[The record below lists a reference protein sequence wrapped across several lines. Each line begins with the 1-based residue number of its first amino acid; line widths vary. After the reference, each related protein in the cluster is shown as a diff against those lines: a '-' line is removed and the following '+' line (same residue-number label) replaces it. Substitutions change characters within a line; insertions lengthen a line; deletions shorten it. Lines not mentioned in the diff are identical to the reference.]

1 MQQLK
6 VLHIIDSLALGGA
19 ERVAVNMSNALA
31 DEGIETHLCVTRND
45 GLLRDFVSDK
55 VALFFL
61 NKSGTFDFGA
71 LMRLAKYVK
80 HNHINVIHAHSS
92 SIFLAVIIK
101 SICRI
106 KIVWHDHYGNN
117 LSQRSRKSLKSIV
130 RSVDYVYSVNQEL
143 KEWSI
148 SMLNVNSSD
157 IEYLPNFPVLN
168 FLDNR
173 FQKSLPGDKKYKIVN
188 VANLRPQKDHVNL
201 IKAIQIIKECDL
213 YIVGNDVKDDYSLL
227 VHEYISYN
235 GIDNVHILGGR
246 TDIVSILQHCDIGVL
261 SSASEGLPVSLLE
274 YGLAGLPVV
283 CTRVGEC
290 ATVLGN
296 GEFGILVEPQ
306 DPEKLAESIQ
316 LLIDNPSLRADYGA
330 KFHKHVSQHY
340 SEKAIIKTVIA
351 KYCELLSSK

>member
-1 MQQLK
+1 
-6 VLHIIDSLALGGA
+6 
-19 ERVAVNMSNALA
+19 
-31 DEGIETHLCVTRND
+31 
-45 GLLRDFVSDK
+45 
-55 VALFFL
+55 
-61 NKSGTFDFGA
+61 
-71 LMRLAKYVK
+71 
-80 HNHINVIHAHSS
+80 
-92 SIFLAVIIK
+92 
-101 SICRI
+101 
-106 KIVWHDHYGNN
+106 
-117 LSQRSRKSLKSIV
+117 
-130 RSVDYVYSVNQEL
+130 
-143 KEWSI
+143 
-148 SMLNVNSSD
+148 MLNVNSSD